1 VTTMKTARCSVVLMI
16 LQLCIINDIM
26 AKECTVAGLSK
37 DRSTA
42 VILKNHYRSDTTKPN
57 SSGLF
62 SFRISLD
69 SPQYF
74 ELRTDKTIHVF
85 LIPGDS
91 IFINPDNRTMI
102 VPDNESA
109 SISNYLTDWYAST
122 DSLAAHFDL
131 VAFYS
136 QDPASFN
143 AAVMSLYDKLRAPF
157 DNFLAHSPGV
167 NKEFVR
173 LEKAR
178 IQFWVW
184 PPYNRYEYRY
194 QLYTGKK
201 AQPPDKFYDYLR
213 TVDFNDP
220 SFLQLSD
227 FENFTSTFLDMKV
240 FKAVQHDQQSYGD
253 PYFKTRVLLKTI
265 GETFTNQRVL
275 DEILYRQMWGQIY
288 YMDVN
293 DSLFALVQNAIKSPQ
308 HVKKLQKLY
317 RSLRKFQAGK
327 AAPHFTFTDM
337 SDRPYALKDFRGK
350 YLLIDVWGIYCGPCI
365 KELPTLKK
373 IKAEFHDAN
382 ITFIAVNFDGTKNA
396 WIKSIKDLNLD
407 GLQFMAKDGWQSEF
421 QKAYEIDQVP
431 TFVLIDRE
439 GRFIDARTKLPSEGL
454 RYVLNSLPAIRNK

>member
-1 VTTMKTARCSVVLMI
+1 MKTLRFYAVLMI
-16 LQLCIINDIM
+16 LQFCIIDGIM
-26 AKECTVAGLSK
+26 AKVCVIAGLSK
-37 DRSTA
+37 NGPTQ
-42 VILKNHYRSDTTKPN
+42 VILKNHFRSDTTKPN

-62 SFRISLD
+62 GFRISLD

-74 ELRTDKTIHVF
+74 ELRTDKTIHMF

-91 IFINPDNRTMI
+91 IFVNPGNKSN
-102 VPDNESA
+102 VSPANGSA
-109 SISNYLTDWYAST
+109 VISNYLINWYAMT
-122 DSLAAHFDL
+122 DSLVAHFDV

-136 QDPASFN
+136 QDPASFS
-143 AAVMSLYDKLRAPF
+143 AAVTNLNEKLRTPF

-178 IQFWVW
+178 IQFWVL
-184 PPYNRYEYRY
+184 PPCNRYEYRY

-201 AQPPDKFYDYLR
+201 VQPPDNFYDYLR

-227 FENFTSTFLDMKV
+227 FDNFTSTFLDMKV
-240 FKAVQHDQQSYGD
+240 FKATQQDQQLYGD
-253 PYFKTRVLLKTI
+253 PYFKTRVLLEAI
-265 GETFTNQRVL
+265 RETLTNQRVL
-275 DEILYRQMWGQIY
+275 DEVLYKQMWAQIY

-293 DSLFALVQNAIKSPQ
+293 DSLFAIVKNTIQNPQ

-327 AAPHFTFTDM
+327 AAPNFTFTDM
-337 SDRPYALKDFRGK
+337 SDRSYTLKEFRGK

-365 KELPTLKK
+365 KELPALKE

-382 ITFIAVNFDGTKNA
+382 ITCIAVNLDGTKDA
-396 WIKSIKDLNLD
+396 WIKRVKDLNLD
-407 GLQFMAKDGWQSEF
+407 GLQFMATNGWESEF
-421 QKAYEIDQVP
+421 QKSYEIDQVP

-439 GRFIDARTKLPSEGL
+439 GRFLDARAKLPTEGL